1 MPEGMSAGSVS
12 PALVGRGD
20 ELATLDEAF
29 GGTPSTVLIGGE
41 AGIGKSGLVQE
52 FGTRAAE
59 RARVLTGGCM
69 ELGGVP
75 YGPFTAALRQL
86 VHDMG
91 ADRVAALLPKGGS
104 GELARL
110 LPALG
115 RREVDADPGMAHA
128 RLFEEM
134 LTLLDRLTETEDRRL
149 VLVIEDAHWAD
160 ASSRELLSFLVRNP
174 SRALPLH

>member
-1 MPEGMSAGSVS
+1 MGWPILEGMSAGSVS

-20 ELATLDEAF
+20 ELATRV
-29 GGTPSTVLIGGE
+29 G
-41 AGIGKSGLVQE
+41 
-52 FGTRAAE
+52 E
-59 RARVLTGGCM
+59 RARVLTGGCV

-91 ADRVAALLPKGGS
+91 ADRVAALLPMGGP
-104 GELARL
+104 GQLARL

-115 RREVDADPGMAHA
+115 RPEVDADPGMAHT